1 MKGIPKNESTF
12 LFKWYKKKSQWSGG
26 PYSNNILALIFSA
39 PDVMTFVINTHASW
53 GIVQVANIP
62 SLEEARKVFAAI
74 CEDPWHKR
82 DRTVMGVE
90 LVLNADTGARHRLE
104 WFAFR

>member
-1 MKGIPKNESTF
+1 MVQ
-12 LFKWYKKKSQWSGG
+12 KKSQWSGG

-39 PDVMTFVINTHASW
+39 PDVITFVINTHDSW
-53 GIVQVANIP
+53 GIVKVANIP

-74 CEDPWHKR
+74 CEDPWHKK

-104 WFAFR
+104 WFSFR